1 MDLALDVRQGL
12 RSLRRHRMLTLAAA
26 VTLGLGIGAALTM
39 AGIVEHVLL
48 RPLPVK
54 QQDRVV
60 VSWGVF
66 QSSGF
71 GHVPITHATMRA
83 LAERS
88 RVFEQLAGVD
98 YNGVWADVARVG
110 DRAVPYPL
118 GVVTGELFS
127 TLGVAPLLGRT
138 LVADDD
144 RIGAAPVAV
153 LSEGL

>member
-1 MDLALDVRQGL
+1 MDLSLDLRQGI
-12 RSLRRHRMLTLAAA
+12 RSLRRHRGLTLAAA

-54 QQDRVV
+54 EQDRVL

-71 GHVPITHATMRA
+71 GHVPLTHATMRA

-88 RVFEQLAGVD
+88 QVFEQLAGVD
-98 YNGVWADVARVG
+98 YNGVWSDVGRFG
-110 DRAVPYPL
+110 DRAVPFPL
-118 GVVTGELFS
+118 GVVTGELFP
-127 TLGVAPLLGRT
+127 TLGVPR
-138 LVADDD
+138 
-144 RIGAAPVAV
+144 
-153 LSEGL
+153 